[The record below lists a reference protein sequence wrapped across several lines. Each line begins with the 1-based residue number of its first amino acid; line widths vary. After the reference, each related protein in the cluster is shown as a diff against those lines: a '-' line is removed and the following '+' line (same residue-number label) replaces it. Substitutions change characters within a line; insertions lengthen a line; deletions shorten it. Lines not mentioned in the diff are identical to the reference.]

1 MQDNKFSDVAINNF
15 KASISAQNDE
25 IMRLKQ
31 LIGTVPSPASGITAR
46 ALMLLVSADEC
57 LNLALQYGRHLSPIK
72 EDVCLIV
79 DEIWDLRKEEIGQG
93 QWSTKRIERLK
104 SQYWHKYVVL
114 RTINKAMAPLIQ
126 QAASYLDLYS
136 LEAEIG
142 DAVSLKGKNWT
153 PALPDVTKLLEA
165 LSARTKEFHYEISL
179 LATCVPE
186 ATPLSATASAARVIT
201 SPESEAL
208 VEIYWFCQSRIMSQL
223 AFAADYA
230 RVTLEIESTRS
241 HTVQTL
247 TLASARGLAAV
258 HLAQAALNIL
268 REAVAALASA
278 DRIAELSAALEA
290 VHKVLAQMQVLST
303 RLRGREAQLA

>member
-15 KASISAQNDE
+15 KSLISAQNDE
-25 IMRLKQ
+25 MMRLKQ
-31 LIGTVPSPASGITAR
+31 SIGMMPTPASGASAR
-46 ALMLLVSADEC
+46 ALILLVGADEC

-93 QWSTKRIERLK
+93 QWSSKRIERLK
-104 SQYWHKYVVL
+104 SQYWHKYMVL

-126 QAASYLDLYS
+126 QAAAYLDLYS

-142 DAVSLKGKNWT
+142 EAASAKGKSWT
-153 PALPDVTKLLEA
+153 PVLADVTELLEA
-165 LSARTKEFHYEISL
+165 LSARTKEFQYEISL
-179 LATCVPE
+179 LATCVPQ

-201 SPESEAL
+201 SPEGEAL

-223 AFAADYA
+223 AFAVDYA
-230 RVTLEIESTRS
+230 RMTLQIENTRS

-268 REAVAALASA
+268 REAVAALAPA

-290 VHKVLAQMQVLST
+290 VQKVLAQMQVLST
-303 RLRGREAQLA
+303 RLCGREARLA